1 MGTLAKLVRLVGQ
14 VGGSEKQQTTLMN
27 AELLSNV
34 AGPVHGII
42 WSLKCRWH
50 NKVMGNA
57 LMDAEFSNFLNP
69 TIQSQVV
76 SWDCPLGLHT
86 LCKTSSMC
94 TGQCC
99 MLDWRCEETQQHIY
113 THLIGARLVW
123 ALIRQNLEPKM
134 EDLSHKWQTIANL
147 SQNGHRH
154 FYLLKNGLHFVAS
167 LGPKDTLTKNRFVS
181 FNKTLNLNHIAG
193 LSPWFAL
200 FLIIATL
207 TRSHCL

>member
-1 MGTLAKLVRLVGQ
+1 MGTPAKLVRLVGQ
-14 VGGSEKQQTTLMN
+14 AGGSEKQQTTLMN

-57 LMDAEFSNFLNP
+57 LMDADFPNFLNP

-76 SWDCPLGLHT
+76 PWDCPLGLHT

-99 MLDWRCEETQQHIY
+99 MLDWRCAETQQHID
-113 THLIGARLVW
+113 THLIGARLVR
-123 ALIRQNLEPKM
+123 ALIRKNLEPKI
-134 EDLSHKWQTIANL
+134 EDLSHNWQTIANL

-154 FYLLKNGLHFVAS
+154 FYLAVPSTNSWRGANRNRNGVGGGGGVGWGRVGVKKA
-167 LGPKDTLTKNRFVS
+167 DW
-181 FNKTLNLNHIAG
+181 KTMK
-193 LSPWFAL
+193 
-200 FLIIATL
+200 
-207 TRSHCL
+207 SH